1 MMSGSPPTERKART
15 GLFTPPTRTFSAF
28 SNISR
33 ERWRSGKERL
43 CVALMCAPWRSGF
56 QPASRIL
63 GVVGEDYIRTGPLNA
78 RKNFQDHALF
88 VDPAIARRRL
98 DHDDVGA
105 FLDVQR
111 DFFQRFAC
119 IGGVHLVAAAIAEL
133 RRGLRG
139 FAERA
144 VET

>member
-33 ERWRSGKERL
+33 ER
-43 CVALMCAPWRSGF
+43 WRSGF

-98 DHDDVGA
+98 DHGIFAADVVRAHGHINGIPHPADDVEIGERR
-105 FLDVQR
+105 LDH
-111 DFFQRFAC
+111 DD
-119 IGGVHLVAAAIAEL
+119 
-133 RRGLRG
+133 
-139 FAERA
+139 
-144 VET
+144 